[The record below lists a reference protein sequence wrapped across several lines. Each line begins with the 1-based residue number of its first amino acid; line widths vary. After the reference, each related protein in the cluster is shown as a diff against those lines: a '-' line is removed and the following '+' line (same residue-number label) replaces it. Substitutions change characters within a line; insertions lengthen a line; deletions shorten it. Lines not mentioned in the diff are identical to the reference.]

1 MDQHQA
7 ALTAGPPT
15 AGPKA
20 TMMALNLLIEVESP
34 SLAKNDGP
42 YGGDEV
48 EGVKVGPPP
57 LVGPMHFATVTL

>member
-1 MDQHQA
+1 M
-7 ALTAGPPT
+7 LFRITPIFRGL
-15 AGPKA
+15 
-20 TMMALNLLIEVESP
+20 LNLLIEVESP

-48 EGVKVGPPP
+48 EGVKVGQPP

>member
-1 MDQHQA
+1 M
-7 ALTAGPPT
+7 LFRITPIFLGI
-15 AGPKA
+15 
-20 TMMALNLLIEVESP
+20 LNLLIKVESP